1 MDLEDQGRIKRVL
14 HQYGT
19 ENVVAILGA
28 NSAEAVELPAMTLMS
43 GDPSYAGPLAN
54 VALGI
59 PSFHIL
65 EPEIVAQIDPDVF
78 ERELA
83 LSAMVTNVD
92 ELTAPLK
99 AVRGG

>member
-14 HQYGT
+14 DQYGT

-28 NSAEAVELPAMTLMS
+28 NSAQAVEMPAVTLMS

-54 VALGI
+54 VALGVQ
-59 PSFHIL
+59 SFHVL
-65 EPEIVAQIDPDVF
+65 EPEIVEQIDPAVF

-83 LSAMVTNVD
+83 LSSMVMDVD
-92 ELTAPLK
+92 ELVTPLR
-99 AVRGG
+99 AIREG

>member
-14 HQYGT
+14 DQHGT

-28 NSAEAVELPAMTLMS
+28 NSAEAVEMPAVTLLT

-59 PSFHIL
+59 PSFHVL
-65 EPEIVAQIDPDVF
+65 EPVIVDQIDPAVF

-83 LSAMVTNVD
+83 LSLMVANVD

-99 AVRGG
+99 AIREG